1 MRFGDSV
8 VVWEHGLL
16 VVTHVTSHKN
26 SKLPV
31 ENDFNEWK
39 LAEEPKSS

>member
-8 VVWEHGLL
+8 VVWEHGLH

-26 SKLPV
+26 GKLPV
-31 ENDFNEWK
+31 ENDLNDWK
-39 LAEEPKSS
+39 HAEEPKPS